1 MTHLIIHVVDEL
13 KICRPISTRWCYSIE
28 RHLLVLKRYVHNR
41 LSSKV
46 AWPPGTCMM
55 KLLGF
60 ALNILHG
67 TPTQD
72 NECGMQIKRKLIVG
86 KYWLVAEKSK
96 DLTQEEIK
104 LIHEYVITNST
115 SMDVAHR

>member
-1 MTHLIIHVVDEL
+1 
-13 KICRPISTRWCYSIE
+13 
-28 RHLLVLKRYVHNR
+28 
-41 LSSKV
+41 
-46 AWPPGTCMM
+46 
-55 KLLGF
+55 
-60 ALNILHG
+60 
-67 TPTQD
+67 
-72 NECGMQIKRKLIVG
+72 LIVG